1 MKKTLFIFFSIIFSI
16 SVKAQVTEAQKA
28 QLIKDWERAKVY
40 TGEYLAVIPAD
51 QIDYKPHDS
60 VRSIARQ
67 LLHMAQ
73 ANYGLGASGTG
84 VASPILR
91 NLETTPTAKS
101 RDSTV
106 YFINAS
112 YDWVIDGIKKM
123 TLANFDEK
131 SKFFGFEESRYVWLL
146 KAHEHQTHHRGQL
159 TIYIRM
165 LGLKPPQEKL
175 F

>member
-1 MKKTLFIFFSIIFSI
+1 
-16 SVKAQVTEAQKA
+16 
-28 QLIKDWERAKVY
+28 
-40 TGEYLAVIPAD
+40 
-51 QIDYKPHDS
+51 
-60 VRSIARQ
+60 
-67 LLHMAQ
+67 MAQ
-73 ANYGLGASGTG
+73 ANYGLGSSGTG

-91 NLETTPTAKS
+91 NLETTASAKS

-123 TLANFDEK
+123 TLAAFDEK
-131 SKFFGFEESRYVWLL
+131 AKFFGFEENRYVWLL

-175 F
+175 L